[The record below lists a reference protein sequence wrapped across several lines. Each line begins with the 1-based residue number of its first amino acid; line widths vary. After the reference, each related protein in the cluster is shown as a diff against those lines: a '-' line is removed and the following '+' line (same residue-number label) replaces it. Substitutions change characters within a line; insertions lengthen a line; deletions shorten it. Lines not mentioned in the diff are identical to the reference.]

1 MERKMKN
8 WIVALLIV
16 LIGFASGI
24 FLIAAP
30 RVAGSMFLEVYIS
43 ALVLYAYVCF
53 PIILM
58 TSLLFHL
65 YLTYIDTQK
74 DSPTKEVKNE
84 VQT

>member
-1 MERKMKN
+1 MERKVKN
-8 WIVALLIV
+8 WIVALSIV
-16 LIGFASGI
+16 LTGFASGI

-30 RVAGSMFLEVYIS
+30 RVAGSMFLEVYLS

-53 PIILM
+53 PVILM
-58 TSLLFHL
+58 TALLFHL

-74 DSPTKEVKNE
+74 DFPAKEVKDE